1 MALRYAPEQLEETPS
16 LTRAHP
22 ELSVN
27 VVRLLAGYPLDAY
40 LLSPPSVYVYHANAI
55 DPSISRL
62 EKQACAPVAVLLIQE
77 QSRTL
82 LLALLREDTSTQ
94 VQICQRL
101 LVVLLNG
108 LDECGIRC

>member
-1 MALRYAPEQLEETPS
+1 MALRYAPEHIEETPS

-27 VVRLLAGYPLDAY
+27 VVCLLAGYLLDAY
-40 LLSPPSVYVYHANAI
+40 LLALPSVYVYHAYAI
-55 DPSISRL
+55 TLPFPTCA
-62 EKQACAPVAVLLIQE
+62 KQARAPAAVLLIQE
-77 QSRTL
+77 QSRIL
-82 LLALLREDTSTQ
+82 LLAFLREHTSAQ